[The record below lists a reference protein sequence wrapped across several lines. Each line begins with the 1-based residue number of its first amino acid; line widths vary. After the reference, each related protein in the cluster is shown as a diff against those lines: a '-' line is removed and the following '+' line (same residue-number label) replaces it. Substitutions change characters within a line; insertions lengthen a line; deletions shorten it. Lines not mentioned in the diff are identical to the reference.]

1 MDMQERIKNIE
12 PYFKGLEYIGDYIL
26 VKTVYKKNWNVLPSD
41 NELVKVSIDDDD
53 KTLFYYYSNKN
64 TDYNNIFDL
73 IEKTIKFNMESE
85 NKVALLKE
93 KIEELRKLFLEY
105 DIDTLKKLK
114 FSFDTKRKY
123 VRKNNN
129 LNETKEETLNE

>member
-1 MDMQERIKNIE
+1 MQERIKKIE
-12 PYFKGLEYIGDYIL
+12 PCFKGLEYIGDYIL

-85 NKVALLKE
+85 NKVSLLKE

-129 LNETKEETLNE
+129 LNETKEETINE